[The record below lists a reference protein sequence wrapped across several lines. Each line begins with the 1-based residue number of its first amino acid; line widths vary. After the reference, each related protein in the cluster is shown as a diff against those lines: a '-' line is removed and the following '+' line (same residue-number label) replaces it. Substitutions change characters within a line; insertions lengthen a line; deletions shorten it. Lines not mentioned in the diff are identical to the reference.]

1 MMRPQAELSEA
12 GGEAT
17 VRRNDRGREEI
28 GEERRMKGGREQNYA
43 VHIISNNNK
52 AAP

>member
-17 VRRNDRGREEI
+17 VRKNDRGGET
-28 GEERRMKGGREQNYA
+28 GEERCTRGGREQNYA

-52 AAP
+52 DAP